1 MGICYFCGSMINNRI
16 AELRKKMAE
25 WGWDAAVTVGEDPH
39 NSEYTPKR
47 WCQREFI
54 SGFTGSAGVV
64 VVTASHAGLWT
75 DSRYWIQ
82 AAREL
87 EGSGIELHK
96 MVSVEDK
103 DWIHWIAGQVPQGGK
118 VGIDGLCMSMNEALK
133 LDGAIAAKGASV
145 VSRPDYLESLWPDR
159 PLLPQGKVWLHPDE
173 YAGRSRAEKLAW
185 LRGELERKG
194 CSYMFM
200 NCLDQIAWLLNI
212 RSDDV
217 EYCPFVISFA
227 LVAPGSVEL
236 FADTSKFDPSVLSEL
251 KKSNVSVHPYARVGE
266 FIGNFSADGKIL
278 IDGASLNYE
287 TGKAIADAFGKE
299 NTVEGNSPVELAKSV
314 KNEVEIEG
322 FRKAYIQD
330 GIVQTRF
337 FKWLEET
344 VAAGTKVS
352 ESDASDKLHELRA
365 SMPDFLDESFETISA
380 YGQNA
385 ALPHYTTVRGQDALL
400 EPRGLYLNDSGAHYR
415 YGTTDI
421 TRTVPLG
428 PLTDLEREDY
438 TLDMMAMIDLAM
450 AVFPEGTPGCRID
463 AIARRPLWQAMRNFG
478 HGTGHGVGNVLSVH
492 EGPQSIRQNLKDQ
505 PMLPGMITSDEP
517 GIYREGCHGIRHE
530 NMILCVSKGE
540 NEFGRWLGFETLT
553 MTYLDTAPLIL
564 SLMDSREIDWLNSF
578 NQSVYAGISPYLTD
592 DEKAWLKN
600 KTKPI

>member
-1 MGICYFCGSMINNRI
+1 MIKERI
-16 AELRKKMAE
+16 DALRRLMAE

-39 NSEYTPKR
+39 NSEYTPLR
-47 WCQREFI
+47 WCQRQFI
-54 SGFTGSAGVV
+54 SGFAGSAGVV
-64 VVTASHAGLWT
+64 VITKDHAGLWT

-82 AAREL
+82 AVHEL

-96 MVSVEDK
+96 MVSIEDK
-103 DWIHWIAGQVPQGGK
+103 DWIRWIADSVPQDGK
-118 VGIDGLCMSMNEALK
+118 VGIDGLCMSMGEALQ
-133 LDGAIAAKGASV
+133 LENAVAFKGASV
-145 VSRPDYLESLWPDR
+145 VSKPDYLEALWPDR
-159 PLLPQGKVWLHPDE
+159 PLLPQGAVRLHEDR
-173 YAGRSRAEKLAW
+173 YAGRSRIEKLEW
-185 LRGELERKG
+185 LRSELSGLG
-194 CSYMFM
+194 CHYMFL

-212 RSDDV
+212 RSNDV

-227 LVAPGSVEL
+227 LVCPDSVEL
-236 FADTSKFDPSVLSEL
+236 FAETSKFRANVLSEL
-251 KKSNVSVHPYARVGE
+251 KKANIRVHPYGEVGGY
-266 FIGNFSADGKIL
+266 IGSLKADGKIL
-278 IDGASLNYE
+278 IDSGSLNYE
-287 TGKAIADAFGKE
+287 TGKAIAEKFGRE
-299 NTVEGNSPVELAKSV
+299 NIVEECSPVDLAKAV

-337 FKWLEET
+337 FMWLEESLADGKRIT
-344 VAAGTKVS
+344 
-352 ESDASDKLHELRA
+352 ESDASDKLHDLRTA
-365 SMPDFLDESFETISA
+365 MPDFLDESFETISA

-385 ALPHYTTVRGQDALL
+385 ALPHYSTVRGQDAVL
-400 EPRGLYLNDSGAHYR
+400 EPHGLYLNDSGAHYS

-505 PMLPGMITSDEP
+505 PLLPGMITSDEP
-517 GIYREGCHGIRHE
+517 GIYREGFHGIRHE
-530 NMILCVSKGE
+530 NMILCTGKGG
-540 NEFGRWLGFETLT
+540 NEFGRWICFETLT
-553 MTYLDTAPLIL
+553 RTYLDTAPLLI
-564 SLMDSREIDWLNSF
+564 SLMDCREIEWLNDF
-578 NQSVYAGISPYLTD
+578 NETVYCEISPYLEEE
-592 DEKAWLKN
+592 EKVWLRK
-600 KTKPI
+600 KTLPLEF

>member
-1 MGICYFCGSMINNRI
+1 MIKERI
-16 AELRKKMAE
+16 DALRRMMAE
-25 WGWDAAVTVGEDPH
+25 WGWDVAVTVGEDPH

-64 VVTASHAGLWT
+64 VVTRDHAGLWT

-103 DWIHWIAGQVPQGGK
+103 DWIRWIADAVPAGGR
-118 VGIDGLCMSMNEALK
+118 VGIDGLCMSMNEAVQL
-133 LDGAIAAKGASV
+133 GNAIGVKGAEVISG
-145 VSRPDYLESLWPDR
+145 PDYLEALWPDR
-159 PLLPQGKVWLHPDE
+159 PLLPQGKVWMHEDK
-173 YAGRSRAEKLAW
+173 YAGRSRTQKLEW
-185 LRGELERKG
+185 LRRELAGMG
-194 CSYMFM
+194 CGYMFL

-212 RSDDV
+212 RSSDV

-227 LVAPGSVEL
+227 LVGPDDVNL
-236 FADTSKFDPSVLSEL
+236 FADVSKFDADTLFKL
-251 KKSNVSVHPYARVGE
+251 QQSNITVRPYAEVGKYIKSFRTKE
-266 FIGNFSADGKIL
+266 KIL
-278 IDGASLNYE
+278 IDSGSLNYE
-287 TGKAIADAFGKE
+287 TGKAIADSFGRD
-299 NTVEGNSPVELAKSV
+299 NIVEGESPVELAKAI

-337 FKWLEET
+337 FKWLEEQMT
-344 VAAGTKVS
+344 AGNRIT

-365 SMPDFLDESFETISA
+365 AMPDFLDESFETISA
-380 YGQNA
+380 YGKNA
-385 ALPHYTTVRGQDALL
+385 ALPHYSTVRGKDAVL
-400 EPRGLYLNDSGAHYR
+400 EPHGLYLNDSGAHYK

-450 AVFPEGTPGCRID
+450 AIFPEGTPGCRVD
-463 AIARRPLWQAMRNFG
+463 AISRRPLWQAMRNFG

-492 EGPQSIRQNLKDQ
+492 EGPQSIRQNLKNQ
-505 PMLPGMITSDEP
+505 PLLPGMITSDEP
-517 GIYREGCHGIRHE
+517 GIYREGYHGIRHE
-530 NMILCVSKGE
+530 NMILCVGKGE
-540 NEFGRWLGFETLT
+540 NNFGKWLGFETLT
-553 MTYLDTAPLIL
+553 RTYLDTAPLVL
-564 SLMDSREIDWLNSF
+564 TLMDRHEIEWLNNFNKAVFEAIKPYLNALEQDWLR
-578 NQSVYAGISPYLTD
+578 
-592 DEKAWLKN
+592 N
-600 KTKPI
+600 KTLPVG

>member
-1 MGICYFCGSMINNRI
+1 MIKERI
-16 AELRKKMAE
+16 DALRRLMTE
-25 WGWDAAVTVGEDPH
+25 WGWDVAVTVGEDPH

-64 VVTASHAGLWT
+64 VISKDHAGLWT

-87 EGSGIELHK
+87 EGSGVELHK

-103 DWIHWIAGQVPQGGK
+103 EWIKWIAENVPSGGK
-118 VGIDGLCMSMNEALK
+118 IGIDGLCMSMNEALQLK
-133 LDGAIAAKGASV
+133 QAIETKGAAV
-145 VSRPDYLESLWPDR
+145 VSKPDYLEALWPDR
-159 PLLPQGKVWLHPDE
+159 PLLPQGKVWIHEDK
-173 YAGRSRAEKLAW
+173 YAGRSREEKLSW
-185 LRGELERKG
+185 LRGELEVLG
-194 CSYMFM
+194 CRYMFL

-212 RSDDV
+212 RSNDV

-227 LVAPGSVEL
+227 LVSPDNVEL
-236 FADTSKFDPSVLSEL
+236 FADVSKFDQKTLL
-251 KKSNVSVHPYARVGE
+251 KLKNDNISLRPYGDAGKYIKSLKTKE
-266 FIGNFSADGKIL
+266 KIL
-278 IDGASLNYE
+278 IDSSSLNYE
-287 TGKAIADAFGKE
+287 TGKAVVDAFGQD
-299 NTVEGNSPVELAKSV
+299 NIVEGSSPVELAKAV
-314 KNEVEIEG
+314 KNDVEIEG
-322 FRKAYIQD
+322 FRKACIQD

-337 FKWLEET
+337 FKWLEEQ
-344 VAAGTKVS
+344 VS
-352 ESDASDKLHELRA
+352 SGARITESDASDKLHELRA
-365 SMPDFLDESFETISA
+365 AMPDFLDESFETISA
-380 YGQNA
+380 YGKNA
-385 ALPHYTTVRGQDALL
+385 ALPHYSTVRGKDALL
-400 EPRGLYLNDSGAHYR
+400 EPHGLYLNDSGAHYS

-463 AIARRPLWQAMRNFG
+463 AIARRPLWSAMRNFG

-505 PMLPGMITSDEP
+505 PLLPGMITSDEP
-517 GIYREGCHGIRHE
+517 GIYREGYHGIRHE
-530 NMILCVSKGE
+530 NMILCEGRGE

-553 MTYLDTAPLIL
+553 RTYLDTAPLIL
-564 SLMDSREIDWLNSF
+564 SLMDRHEMEWLNNF
-578 NQSVYAGISPYLTD
+578 NRSVYDEIGPYLTA
-592 DEKAWLKN
+592 DEKNWLKN
-600 KTKPI
+600 KTKAVNF

>member
-1 MGICYFCGSMINNRI
+1 MEIRNRI
-16 AELRKKMAE
+16 AQLRHYMAE

-64 VVTASHAGLWT
+64 VVTATHAGLWT

-103 DWIHWIAGQVPQGGK
+103 DWIRWIAQNIPAAGK
-118 VGIDGLCMSMNEALK
+118 VGIDGLCMSMNEALQ
-133 LDGAIAAKGASV
+133 LERAVSAKGAV
-145 VSRPDYLESLWPDR
+145 VESRPDYLEGLWPDR
-159 PLLPQGKVWLHPDE
+159 PLLPQGAVWTHEDR
-173 YAGRSRAEKLAW
+173 YAGQSRAEKLCW
-185 LRGELERKG
+185 LRCELEQTG
-194 CSYMFM
+194 CRYMFL

-212 RSDDV
+212 RSNDV

-227 LVAPGSVEL
+227 LVGPDGVWL
-236 FADTSKFDPSVLSEL
+236 FAEISKFGDEVRSALEKDGV
-251 KKSNVSVHPYARVGE
+251 KVMPYAGCGE
-266 FIGNFSADGKIL
+266 FIGSLEAEGKIL
-278 IDGASLNYE
+278 IDAGSLNYE
-287 TGKAIADAFGKE
+287 TGKAITDSFGQE
-299 NTVEGNSPVELAKSV
+299 SIVSGESPVELAKAV
-314 KNEVEIEG
+314 KNEVEREG
-322 FRKAYIQD
+322 FRKAYVQD

-337 FKWLEET
+337 FMWIEEEI
-344 VAAGTKVS
+344 AAGRRIT
-352 ESDASDKLHELRA
+352 ESDASDKLHQLRVM
-365 SMPDFLDESFETISA
+365 MPDFLDESFETISA

-385 ALPHYTTVRGQDALL
+385 ALPHYTTVRGQDAVL
-400 EPRGLYLNDSGAHYR
+400 EPRGLYLNDSGAHYK

-450 AVFPEGTPGCRID
+450 AVFPAGTPGCRID

-505 PMLPGMITSDEP
+505 PLVPGMITSDEP
-517 GIYREGCHGIRHE
+517 GIYREGSHGIRHE
-530 NMILCVSKGE
+530 NMILCVPAGK
-540 NEFGRWLGFETLT
+540 NEFGDWLKFETLT
-553 MTYLDTAPLIL
+553 LTYLDTSPLVI
-564 SLMDSREIDWLNSF
+564 SMMDRQEIEWLNGF
-578 NQSVYAGISPYLTD
+578 NQTVFDKISPYLS
-592 DEKAWLKN
+592 EKETLWLRK
-600 KTKPI
+600 KTSPITL

>member
-1 MGICYFCGSMINNRI
+1 MIRERI
-16 AELRKKMAE
+16 DALRRLMAE
-25 WGWDAAVTVGEDPH
+25 WGWDVAVTVGEDPH

-64 VVTASHAGLWT
+64 VISKDHAGLWT

-87 EGSGIELHK
+87 EGSGVELHK

-103 DWIHWIAGQVPQGGK
+103 DWIKWIALNIPSGGK
-118 VGIDGLCMSMNEALK
+118 VGIDGLCMSMGEALQLEK
-133 LDGAIAAKGASV
+133 VVAGKGAQV
-145 VSRPDYLESLWPDR
+145 VSKPDYLEALWPDR
-159 PLLPQGKVWLHPDE
+159 PLLPQGKVWLHEDK
-173 YAGRSRAEKLAW
+173 YAGRSRAEKLEW
-185 LRGELERKG
+185 LRGELKDMG
-194 CSYMFM
+194 CSYMFL

-212 RSDDV
+212 RSNDV

-227 LVAPGSVEL
+227 LVGPESVDL
-236 FADTSKFDPSVLSEL
+236 FAETSKFDSDALFKL
-251 KKSNVSVHPYARVGE
+251 KNGNISLYPYGTAGGYIKSLKTKE
-266 FIGNFSADGKIL
+266 KIL
-278 IDGASLNYE
+278 IDSGSLNYE
-287 TGKAIADAFGKE
+287 TGKAIVDAFGQD
-299 NTVEGNSPVELAKSV
+299 NIVEGSSPVELAKAV
-314 KNEVEIEG
+314 KNDVEIEG
-322 FRKAYIQD
+322 FRKAYVQD

-337 FKWLEET
+337 FKWLEEQ
-344 VAAGTKVS
+344 VASGARIT

-365 SMPDFLDESFETISA
+365 AMPDFLDESFETISA
-380 YGQNA
+380 YGKNA
-385 ALPHYTTVRGQDALL
+385 ALPHYSTVRGKDAVL
-400 EPRGLYLNDSGAHYR
+400 EPHGLYLNDSGAHYA

-463 AIARRPLWQAMRNFG
+463 AIARRPLWNAMRNFG

-505 PMLPGMITSDEP
+505 PLLPGMITSDEP
-517 GIYREGCHGIRHE
+517 GIYREGYHGIRHE
-530 NMILCVSKGE
+530 NMILCESKGE

-553 MTYLDTAPLIL
+553 RTYLDAAPLVL
-564 SLMDSREIDWLNSF
+564 RLMDRHEIEWLNNF
-578 NQSVYAGISPYLTD
+578 NRCVFDEIGPYLTD
-592 DEKAWLKN
+592 AERTWLEG
-600 KTKPI
+600 KTKPVNF

>member
-1 MGICYFCGSMINNRI
+1 MIKERI
-16 AELRKKMAE
+16 EALRRKMAE
-25 WGWDAAVTVGEDPH
+25 WGWDVAITVGEDPH

-47 WCQREFI
+47 WCQRQFI

-64 VVTASHAGLWT
+64 VVTKDHAGLWT

-82 AAREL
+82 AAKEL

-103 DWIHWIAGQVPQGGK
+103 DWIRWIACAVPQGGK
-118 VGIDGLCMSMNEALK
+118 VGIDGLCMSLNEALQVENE
-133 LDGAIAAKGASV
+133 IAAKGAAV
-145 VSRPDYLESLWPDR
+145 VSRPDYLEALWPDR
-159 PLLPQGKVWLHPDE
+159 PLLPQGKVWLHDDK
-173 YAGRSRAEKLAW
+173 YAGRSRAEKLSW
-185 LRGELERKG
+185 LRGELEQKG

-212 RSDDV
+212 RSNDV

-227 LVAPGSVEL
+227 FVAPGGVEL
-236 FADTSKFDPSVLSEL
+236 FADTSKFDAVVLSEL
-251 KKSNVSVHPYARVGE
+251 KKANVSVHQYAQAGE
-266 FIGNFSADGKIL
+266 FISDFKADGRIL
-278 IDGASLNYE
+278 IDGGSLNYK

-299 NTVEGNSPVELAKSV
+299 NTVEGSSPVELAKSV

-344 VAAGTKVS
+344 VAAGTKIT

-365 SMPDFLDESFETISA
+365 AMPDFLDESFETISA
-380 YGQNA
+380 YGKNA
-385 ALPHYTTVRGQDALL
+385 ALPHYSTVRGQDALL
-400 EPRGLYLNDSGAHYR
+400 ESRGLYLNDSGAHYR

-553 MTYLDTAPLIL
+553 MTYLDTAPIIL

-578 NQSVYAGISPYLTD
+578 NQSVHDGISPYLTYD
-592 DEKAWLKN
+592 
-600 KTKPI
+600 

>member
-1 MGICYFCGSMINNRI
+1 MIKERI
-16 AELRKKMAE
+16 EELRRMMAE

-39 NSEYTPKR
+39 NSEYTPLR
-47 WCQREFI
+47 WCQRQFI

-64 VVTASHAGLWT
+64 VITKDHAGLWT

-96 MVSVEDK
+96 MISVEDK
-103 DWIHWIAGQVPQGGK
+103 DWIKWIVDAVSTGGK
-118 VGIDGLCMSMNEALK
+118 VGIDGLCMSMGEAMK
-133 LDGAIAAKGASV
+133 LSDAVAVKGASV
-145 VSRPDYLESLWPDR
+145 VSKPDYLEALWPDR
-159 PLLPQGKVWLHPDE
+159 PLLPQGAVWLHEDR
-173 YAGRSRAEKLAW
+173 YAGRSRSEKLEW
-185 LRGELERKG
+185 LRGELNAKG
-194 CSYMFM
+194 CRYMFL

-212 RSDDV
+212 RSNDV

-227 LVAPGSVEL
+227 LVGPDSVEL
-236 FADTSKFDPSVLSEL
+236 FSEKLKFGTDILSEL
-251 KKSNVSVHPYARVGE
+251 EKANVRVHPYGE
-266 FIGNFSADGKIL
+266 AGSFMGSLKADGKIL
-278 IDGASLNYE
+278 IDAGSLNFE
-287 TGKAIADAFGKE
+287 TGKAIACSFGQE
-299 NTVEGNSPVELAKSV
+299 NMVSGESPVEMAKSV

-337 FKWLEET
+337 FKWLDES
-344 VAAGTKVS
+344 VASGLKIT

-365 SMPDFLDESFETISA
+365 AMPDFLDESFETISA

-385 ALPHYTTVRGQDALL
+385 ALPHYSTVRGQDAVL
-400 EPRGLYLNDSGAHYR
+400 EPHGLYLNDSGAHYK

-450 AVFPEGTPGCRID
+450 AVFPDGTPGCRID

-492 EGPQSIRQNLKDQ
+492 EGPQSIRQNLKAQ
-505 PMLPGMITSDEP
+505 PLLPGMITSDEP
-517 GIYREGCHGIRHE
+517 GIYREGYHGIRHE
-530 NMILCVSKGE
+530 NMILCVGKGE

-553 MTYLDTAPLIL
+553 MTYLDTAPLIV
-564 SLMDSREIDWLNSF
+564 SIMNNSEIDWLNNF
-578 NQSVYAGISPYLTD
+578 NNAVYNEVSPYLTES
-592 DEKAWLKN
+592 EKDWLRR
-600 KTKPI
+600 KTNPIKL

>member
-1 MGICYFCGSMINNRI
+1 MIKERI
-16 AELRKKMAE
+16 EALRRKMAE
-25 WGWDAAVTVGEDPH
+25 WGWDVAITVGEDPH

-47 WCQREFI
+47 WCQRQFI

-64 VVTASHAGLWT
+64 VVTRDHAGLWT

-82 AAREL
+82 AAKEL

-103 DWIHWIAGQVPQGGK
+103 DWIRWIACAVPQGGK
-118 VGIDGLCMSMNEALK
+118 VGIDGLCMSLNEALQVEN
-133 LDGAIAAKGASV
+133 AIAAKGAAV
-145 VSRPDYLESLWPDR
+145 VSRPDYLEALWPDR
-159 PLLPQGKVWLHPDE
+159 PLLPQGKVWLHDDK
-173 YAGRSRAEKLAW
+173 YAGRSRAEKLSW
-185 LRGELERKG
+185 LRGELEQKG

-212 RSDDV
+212 RSNDV

-227 LVAPGSVEL
+227 FVAPGGVEL
-236 FADTSKFDPSVLSEL
+236 FADTSKFDAVVLSEL
-251 KKSNVSVHPYARVGE
+251 KKANVSVHQYAQVGE
-266 FIGNFSADGKIL
+266 FISDFKADGRIL
-278 IDGASLNYE
+278 IDGGSLNYE

-299 NTVEGNSPVELAKSV
+299 NTVEGSSPVELAKSV

-344 VAAGTKVS
+344 VAAGIKIT

-365 SMPDFLDESFETISA
+365 AMPDFLDESFETISA
-380 YGQNA
+380 YGKNA
-385 ALPHYTTVRGQDALL
+385 ALPHYSTVRGQDALL
-400 EPRGLYLNDSGAHYR
+400 ESRGLYLNDSGAHYR

-578 NQSVYAGISPYLTD
+578 NQSVYDGISPYLTD

-600 KTKPI
+600 KTKSIQ

>member
-1 MGICYFCGSMINNRI
+1 MIRERI
-16 AELRKKMAE
+16 DALRRLMAE
-25 WGWDAAVTVGEDPH
+25 WGWDVAVTVGEDPH

-54 SGFTGSAGVV
+54 IGFTGSAGVV
-64 VVTASHAGLWT
+64 VISKDHAGLWT

-103 DWIHWIAGQVPQGGK
+103 DWIRWIAQNVPAGGK
-118 VGIDGLCMSMNEALK
+118 VGVDGLCMSMGEATQLG
-133 LDGAIAAKGASV
+133 GALAAKGASV
-145 VSRPDYLESLWPDR
+145 VSKPDYLEALWPDR
-159 PLLPQGKVWLHPDE
+159 PLLPQGAVWIHEDR
-173 YAGRSRAEKLAW
+173 YAGRSRSEKLEW
-185 LRGELERKG
+185 LRGELKG
-194 CSYMFM
+194 LGCGYMFL

-212 RSDDV
+212 RSNDV

-227 LVAPGSVEL
+227 LVGPDGVDL
-236 FADTSKFDPSVLSEL
+236 FADVSKFGDEARFKL
-251 KKSNVSVHPYARVGE
+251 KEDNITLHPYAEVGGYIKSFRAKE
-266 FIGNFSADGKIL
+266 KIL
-278 IDGASLNYE
+278 IDSGSLNYE
-287 TGKAIADAFGKE
+287 TGKAIADCFGKE
-299 NTVEGNSPVELAKSV
+299 NIVEGSSPVELAKAI

-337 FKWLEET
+337 FMWLEAQ
-344 VAAGTKVS
+344 VASGVRIT

-365 SMPDFLDESFETISA
+365 AMPDFLDESFETISA
-380 YGQNA
+380 YDKNA
-385 ALPHYTTVRGQDALL
+385 ALPHYSTVRGQDAVL
-400 EPRGLYLNDSGAHYR
+400 EPHGLYLNDSGAHYR

-450 AVFPEGTPGCRID
+450 AIFPEGTPGCRID
-463 AIARRPLWQAMRNFG
+463 AISRRPLWQAMRNFG

-505 PMLPGMITSDEP
+505 PLVPGMITSDEP
-517 GIYREGCHGIRHE
+517 GIYREGYHGIRHE
-530 NMILCVSKGE
+530 NMILCVDKGR
-540 NEFGRWLGFETLT
+540 NYFGKWLGFETLT
-553 MTYLDTAPLIL
+553 RTYLDTAPLVL
-564 SLMDSREIDWLNSF
+564 SLMDRRQIEWLNNFNETVFKDINPYLNALESDWLRS
-578 NQSVYAGISPYLTD
+578 
-592 DEKAWLKN
+592 
-600 KTKPI
+600 KTAPVA

>member
-1 MGICYFCGSMINNRI
+1 MIKERI
-16 AELRKKMAE
+16 EALRRKMAE
-25 WGWDAAVTVGEDPH
+25 WGWDTAITVGEDPH

-47 WCQREFI
+47 WCQRQFI

-64 VVTASHAGLWT
+64 VVTKDHAGLWT

-82 AAREL
+82 AAKEL

-103 DWIHWIAGQVPQGGK
+103 DWIRWIACAVPQGGK
-118 VGIDGLCMSMNEALK
+118 VGIDGLCMSLNEALQVEN
-133 LDGAIAAKGASV
+133 AIAAKGAAV
-145 VSRPDYLESLWPDR
+145 VSRPDYLEALWPDR
-159 PLLPQGKVWLHPDE
+159 PLLPQGKVWLHDDK
-173 YAGRSRAEKLAW
+173 YAGRSRAEKLSW
-185 LRGELERKG
+185 LRGELEQKG

-212 RSDDV
+212 RSNDV

-227 LVAPGSVEL
+227 FVAPGGVEL
-236 FADTSKFDPSVLSEL
+236 FADTSKFDAVVLSEL
-251 KKSNVSVHPYARVGE
+251 KKANVSVHQYAQVGE
-266 FIGNFSADGKIL
+266 FISDFKADGRIL
-278 IDGASLNYE
+278 IDGGSLNYE

-299 NTVEGNSPVELAKSV
+299 NTVEGSSPVELAKSV

-344 VAAGTKVS
+344 VAAGTKIT

-365 SMPDFLDESFETISA
+365 AMPNFLDESFETISA
-380 YGQNA
+380 YGKNA
-385 ALPHYTTVRGQDALL
+385 ALPHYSTVRGQDAVL
-400 EPRGLYLNDSGAHYR
+400 EPHGLYLNDSGAHYS

-578 NQSVYAGISPYLTD
+578 NQSVYDGISPYLTD

-600 KTKPI
+600 KTKSIQ

>member
-1 MGICYFCGSMINNRI
+1 MIKDRVE
-16 AELRKKMAE
+16 ALRHKMAE
-25 WGWDAAVTVGEDPH
+25 WGWDVAVTVGEDPH

-64 VVTASHAGLWT
+64 VVTKDHAGLWT

-103 DWIHWIAGQVPQGGK
+103 DWIRWIEQNVPSAGK
-118 VGIDGLCMSMNEALK
+118 VGIDGLCMSMGEAVQLEN
-133 LDGAIAAKGASV
+133 AIAGKGARV
-145 VSRPDYLESLWPDR
+145 VSKPDYLEALWPDR
-159 PLLPQGKVWLHPDE
+159 PLLPQDKVWIHEDKF
-173 YAGRSRAEKLAW
+173 AGRSVKDKLTW
-185 LRGELERKG
+185 LRGELAGSG
-194 CSYMFM
+194 CGYMFL

-212 RSDDV
+212 RSNDV
-217 EYCPFVISFA
+217 KYCPFVISFA
-227 LVAPGSVEL
+227 LVGPECVDL
-236 FADTSKFDPSVLSEL
+236 FADVSKFDDKTRIRL
-251 KKSNVSVHPYARVGE
+251 KEDNVTLHPYAEVGE
-266 FIGNFSADGKIL
+266 YIKCFRADGKIL
-278 IDGASLNYE
+278 IDSGSLNYE
-287 TGKAIADAFGKE
+287 TGKAVAESFGNE
-299 NTVEGNSPVELAKSV
+299 NIVEGSSPVELAKAV
-314 KNEVEIEG
+314 KNETEIDG

-337 FKWLEET
+337 FKWLEES
-344 VAAGTKVS
+344 VS
-352 ESDASDKLHELRA
+352 SGCKITESDASDKLHELRA
-365 SMPDFLDESFETISA
+365 AMPDFLDESFETISA
-380 YGQNA
+380 YGKNA
-385 ALPHYTTVRGQDALL
+385 ALPHYSTVRGKDAVI
-400 EPRGLYLNDSGAHYR
+400 EPHGLYLNDSGAHYK

-421 TRTVPLG
+421 TRTVPMG

-450 AVFPEGTPGCRID
+450 SIFPEGTPGCRID

-517 GIYREGCHGIRHE
+517 GIYREGYHGIRHE
-530 NMILCVSKGE
+530 NMILCSSMGE
-540 NEFGRWLGFETLT
+540 NEFGKWLGFETLT
-553 MTYLDTAPLIL
+553 RTYLDTAPLIL
-564 SLMDSREIDWLNSF
+564 SLMDRRETEWLNNF
-578 NQSVYAGISPYLTD
+578 NRTVFEELSPYLTP
-592 DEKAWLKN
+592 DEKEWLKH
-600 KTKPI
+600 KTQSI

>member
-1 MGICYFCGSMINNRI
+1 
-16 AELRKKMAE
+16 MAE

-64 VVTASHAGLWT
+64 VITKDHAGLWT

-87 EGSGIELHK
+87 EESGIELHK

-103 DWIHWIAGQVPQGGK
+103 EWIKWIAQNIPAGGK
-118 VGIDGLCMSMNEALK
+118 VGIDGLCMSMNEALQ
-133 LDGAIAAKGASV
+133 LENAIASKGAV
-145 VSRPDYLESLWPDR
+145 VLSKPDYLDALWPDR
-159 PLLPQGKVWLHPDE
+159 PLLPQGKVWLHEDK

-185 LRGELERKG
+185 LRDELGQRD
-194 CSYMFM
+194 CRYMFL

-212 RSDDV
+212 RSNDV

-227 LVAPGSVEL
+227 LVGPSGVEL
-236 FADTSKFDPSVLSEL
+236 FADVSKFSADILSEL
-251 KKSNVSVHPYARVGE
+251 KKTDVSVLPYAEVGAY
-266 FIGNFSADGKIL
+266 IGAFRADGRIL
-278 IDGASLNYE
+278 IDSGSLNYE
-287 TGKAIADAFGKE
+287 TGKAIADAFGKD
-299 NTVEGNSPVELAKSV
+299 NIVEGNSPVELAKAV

-337 FKWLEET
+337 FKWLEEQVGQGAKIT
-344 VAAGTKVS
+344 

-365 SMPDFLDESFETISA
+365 VMPDFLDESFETISA
-380 YGQNA
+380 YGCNA
-385 ALPHYTTVRGQDALL
+385 ALPHYTTVRGQDAVL
-400 EPRGLYLNDSGAHYR
+400 EPHGLYLNDSGAHYK

-428 PLTDLEREDY
+428 PLTDIEREDY

-463 AIARRPLWQAMRNFG
+463 AIARRPLWQTMRNFG

-492 EGPQSIRQNLKDQ
+492 EGPQTIRQNLKDQ

-517 GIYREGCHGIRHE
+517 GIYREGFHGVRHE
-530 NMILCVSKGE
+530 NMILCVSAGG
-540 NEFGRWLGFETLT
+540 NEFGNWLRFETLT
-553 MTYLDTAPLIL
+553 LTYLDTAPLIL
-564 SLMDSREIDWLNSF
+564 SLMDRSQIEWINGFNAKVYEIL
-578 NQSVYAGISPYLTD
+578 SPYLME
-592 DEKAWLKN
+592 DERIWLSS
-600 KTKPI
+600 KTRPVASLTI